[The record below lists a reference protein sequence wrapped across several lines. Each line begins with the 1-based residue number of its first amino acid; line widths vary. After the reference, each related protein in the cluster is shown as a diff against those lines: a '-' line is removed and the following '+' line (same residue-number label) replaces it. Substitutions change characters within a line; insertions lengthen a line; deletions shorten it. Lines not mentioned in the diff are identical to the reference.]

1 MTIVDKSEPQTRL
14 QVCAKSLLHWLNFFR
29 KDIYIYI
36 YIHSTQLKYI
46 SNILRSG
53 ENIKQW

>member
-29 KDIYIYI
+29 KDIYIYTLNPIEI
-36 YIHSTQLKYI
+36 YI
-46 SNILRSG
+46 
-53 ENIKQW
+53 